1 MTATIQNVPHN
12 VNTFCI
18 VHLAKL
24 HRMFDSQAERLQ
36 WARKRAGYESA
47 AAFARAKN
55 LNEVTYRAHESG
67 NRGIPASRAF
77 DYARALKV
85 GASWILYGEGQ
96 VDRAPSI
103 QVLGAL
109 MDDGFV
115 EIYDKTRDKRFF
127 GPGELDIENA
137 VAIDVRTLTYYPT
150 YYHGDVLFGLWQSR
164 NIKPTSVIEGPTD
177 NIIMFSDHSVCLGQ
191 LLHLDRSQSPIVR
204 IKNHHGLI
212 SKKIIKAASI
222 LWIRHS
228 TAGP

>member
-1 MTATIQNVPHN
+1 
-12 VNTFCI
+12 
-18 VHLAKL
+18 
-24 HRMFDSQAERLQ
+24 MFDSQAERLQ

-85 GASWILYGEGQ
+85 GASWILYGEGS

-109 MDDGFV
+109 KDDGYV

-127 GPGELDIENA
+127 GPGELDVVNA
-137 VAIDVRTLTYYPT
+137 VAIDVRTLTYYPS
-150 YYHGDVLFGLWQSR
+150 YYHGDVLFGLWQTR
-164 NIKPTSVIEGPTD
+164 NIKPVSALEGPTD
-177 NIIMFSDHSVCLGQ
+177 NIIMFSDQTVCLGK
-191 LLHLDRSQSPIVR
+191 LLHLDGAQSPIVQ
-204 IKNHHGLI
+204 IQNHNGLV
-212 SKKIIKAASI
+212 SKKVVQAAPV

-228 TAGP
+228 TLSPKQ